1 MMIKLLSLIFRKV
14 GYLFSLII
22 FSIIMNSCAVHTLP
36 PEPPKYVE
44 KKNFYYEKR
53 SNNSLWDDT
62 GCLFGD
68 VKARNLNDIVMIRI
82 VENITGL
89 GKANT
94 KTARDSSMD
103 ATVEKFFGAPLNFN
117 NNNFWGKGSTFSPE
131 VKGSMKNSFK
141 GDGETARQSK
151 LDATISAKVVEVLPN
166 GNLVLESRKEIVIN
180 RENQILVLRGI
191 ARPEDILPDNTI
203 LSTKI
208 ADSKIYLVGEGVIGD
223 KQGQGWLVRII
234 DKIWPF

>member
-1 MMIKLLSLIFRKV
+1 MIRQLLLVFKKNIWQLFMMIE
-14 GYLFSLII
+14 LII
-22 FSIIMNSCAVHTLP
+22 TGCATHSLP
-36 PEPPKYVE
+36 PEPPKYIE
-44 KKNFYYEKR
+44 KQEIKKEF
-53 SNNSLWDDT
+53 SNSNSLWVDSGT
-62 GCLFGD
+62 LFGD
-68 VKARNLNDIVMIRI
+68 VKARNLNDIVMIRV

-94 KTARDSSMD
+94 KTGRDSSMEASVD
-103 ATVEKFFGAPLNFN
+103 KFFGAPLNFN
-117 NNNFWGKGSTFSPE
+117 NNNFWGKGYTFSPE
-131 VKGSMKNSFK
+131 VKGSMKNTFK

-151 LDATISAKVVEVLPN
+151 LDAVISAKVVEVLPN

-180 RENQILVLRGI
+180 RENQILVLKGI
-191 ARPEDILPDNTI
+191 VRPEDILPDNTI

-208 ADSKIYLVGEGVIGD
+208 ADAKIYLVGEGVIGD

>member
-1 MMIKLLSLIFRKV
+1 MIKLLSLIFRKIRWQV
-14 GYLFSLII
+14 SLII
-22 FSIIMNSCAVHTLP
+22 FCIMITACSTHTIP

-44 KKNFYYEKR
+44 KSDIYTEKH
-53 SNNSLWDDT
+53 SANSLWSDK
-62 GCLFGD
+62 GFLFGD
-68 VKARNLNDIVMIRI
+68 VKARSLNDIVMIRI

-94 KTARDSSMD
+94 KTGRDSSMD
-103 ATVEKFFGAPLNFN
+103 ATVDKFFGAPLNFN
-117 NNNFWGKGSTFSPE
+117 NNNFWGKGNTFSPE

>member
-1 MMIKLLSLIFRKV
+1 MTKLSLFI
-14 GYLFSLII
+14 FSLII
-22 FSIIMNSCAVHTLP
+22 IAGCSTVSLP

-44 KKNFYYEKR
+44 KKEVLQN
-53 SNNSLWDDT
+53 NVQTNSLWNEN
-62 GCLFGD
+62 GSLFAD
-68 VKARNLNDIVMIRI
+68 VKARNLNDIVMIRV

-94 KTARDSSMD
+94 KTSRDSTLD
-103 ATVEKFFGAPLNFN
+103 ATVDKFFGAPLNFN
-117 NNNFWGKGSTFSPE
+117 NNNFWGKGYTFSPQ
-131 VKGSMKNSFK
+131 VKGSMKDSFK
-141 GDGETARQSK
+141 GDGETSRQSR

-180 RENQILVLRGI
+180 RENQILILRGI
-191 ARPEDILPDNTI
+191 VRPEDIQSDNTV

-208 ADSKIYLVGEGVIGD
+208 ADAKIYLLGDGVIAD

>member
-1 MMIKLLSLIFRKV
+1 MIKLLSLIFRKIRWQV
-14 GYLFSLII
+14 SLII
-22 FSIIMNSCAVHTLP
+22 FCIMITGCATHTIP
-36 PEPPKYVE
+36 PESPKYVE
-44 KKNFYYEKR
+44 KSDIYTEKH
-53 SNNSLWDDT
+53 SANSLWSDK
-62 GCLFGD
+62 GFIFGD
-68 VKARNLNDIVMIRI
+68 VKARSLNDIVMIRI

-94 KTARDSSMD
+94 KTGRDSSMD

-117 NNNFWGKGSTFSPE
+117 NNNFWGKGNTFSPE